1 MPAEKPGRPASA
13 DLARTIGLPDP
24 VWWRGASGGL
34 VLCDEH
40 GAGRGA
46 GLGQEQP
53 PLDMGSKDQREPV
66 LQLAGMRTLP
76 LTGNRRRR

>member
-1 MPAEKPGRPASA
+1 M
-13 DLARTIGLPDP
+13 RTQ
-24 VWWRGASGGL
+24 
-34 VLCDEH
+34 H
-40 GAGRGA
+40 GPGRGA

-76 LTGNRRRR
+76 LTGDGKRR